1 MLIDRDWPQIK
12 QHLVACA
19 DLPPAQLDTYLTAAC
34 GDAHLRGKVRRLLAV
49 DERRLTCLEQPLSSW
64 LR

>member
-19 DLPPAQLDTYLTAAC
+19 DLPPAQREHYLTAARA
-34 GDAHLRGKVRRLLAV
+34 DAQLLGKVRRLLAV